1 VQSVFVFHHMPLS
14 YWQRNTR
21 LLANMVLMGF
31 VVVLSWQL
39 GRWIRSGMP
48 LTF

>member
-1 VQSVFVFHHMPLS
+1 MPLNQ
-14 YWQRNTR
+14 WQRNTR